1 MIIMATGYDTERPL
15 TDLERLQLKANQVTD
30 ESLESTRR
38 MVVLCEEVRPIS
50 LSINDLT
57 LILIYVK
64 TAKSHYWALF
74 LYLHLGSAQSSPVKG
89 R

>member
-1 MIIMATGYDTERPL
+1 MATGYDTERPL

-50 LSINDLT
+50 LSVNWLE
-57 LILIYVK
+57 
-64 TAKSHYWALF
+64 F
-74 LYLHLGSAQSSPVKG
+74 LYK
-89 R
+89 

>member
-1 MIIMATGYDTERPL
+1 MATGYDTERPL

-57 LILIYVK
+57 LILI
-64 TAKSHYWALF
+64 
-74 LYLHLGSAQSSPVKG
+74 
-89 R
+89 